1 MEEIT
6 NPNEYRT
13 GTASPKPRRT
23 GPIAALFICV
33 IFIGGLVSALSILGA
48 HLEEK
53 KAPPISFTQST
64 TESSSKTTGGRLG
77 FSCQSMDITYQYL
90 HRLPAGLYINHVEP
104 GSVAERLGI
113 VPGDV
118 LISLN
123 GTAVSTTGMLSIMLE
138 NLPENQPLEVVIYLA
153 AKKIPITLTF
163 REGE

>member
-1 MEEIT
+1 MEQRT

-33 IFIGGLVSALSILGA
+33 IFIGGLVSALSILRA
-48 HLEEK
+48 HIEEK
-53 KAPPISFTQST
+53 KAPPISFTEAT
-64 TESSSKTTGGRLG
+64 TESFAKSAYSRLG
-77 FSCQSMDITYQYL
+77 FSCQGMDITYQYL

-104 GSVAERLGI
+104 GSMAERLGI

-123 GTAVSTTGMLSIMLE
+123 GTAVSTPGLLSIMLE

>member
-1 MEEIT
+1 MEQFT

-23 GPIAALFICV
+23 GPIAALLICV
-33 IFIGGLVSALSILGA
+33 IFLGGLVSALSIFRA
-48 HLEEK
+48 HLAEK
-53 KAPPISFTQST
+53 KAPPISFSEATV
-64 TESSSKTTGGRLG
+64 ESSAKSASGRLG
-77 FSCQSMDITYQYL
+77 FTCQGMDIAYQYL

-113 VPGDV
+113 IPGDV

-163 REGE
+163 REGD